1 METPITV
8 ELRNLTRKIEILAA
22 QRDDVIG
29 KLRNAEEEISD
40 LRRELEETRAKLH
53 ESRLDVEYLTVSHR
67 LADNPGALAEAR
79 NTMRKMM
86 AEVDEAIALLKS
98 DAQI

>member
-8 ELRNLTRKIEILAA
+8 ELRNLTRKMEILAA

-40 LRRELEETRAKLH
+40 LRRELEETRTKLH

-79 NTMRKMM
+79 NTVRKMM